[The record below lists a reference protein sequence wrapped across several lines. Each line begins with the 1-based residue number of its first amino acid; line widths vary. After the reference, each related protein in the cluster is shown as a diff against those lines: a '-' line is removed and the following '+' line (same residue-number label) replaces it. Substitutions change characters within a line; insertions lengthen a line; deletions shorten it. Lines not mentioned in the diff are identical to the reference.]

1 MARPRTVKA
10 HKGLPRGWR
19 WHRGAYRYRVPKGQE
34 QHWDGK
40 TEFRLG
46 STLPEAHRT
55 YAGRI
60 ASVDGAIVSFG
71 QLFDRYLVEVTVGK
85 AQSTQADE
93 VRHISKLREM
103 IGSNPVVLFK
113 PHHAYQLRDS
123 IHRAVVNGSGER
135 YTNRVMEKLKHTLTK
150 AVEWGVIEHHPMN
163 DLKFKM
169 LPIPRNSQIRRAVS
183 LKQVIDSLDHAPAW
197 LQCYVKLKLMTGL
210 RQVDLLLMTQRN
222 ITDEGILVTHHKTEN
237 STGKTTLYQWT
248 PELSKVIQD
257 IKGLKPYSIHLF
269 KNQKGGMFWNET
281 RGREASGFHSAW
293 MRWMKKLPEH
303 QRFSERSIRNL
314 VGSED
319 NLEEASKR
327 LGHAHTSTTEKFYRL
342 KPTVVSPLV
351 PNTG

>member
-60 ASVDGAIVSFG
+60 ASVDGAIVSFA

-103 IGSNPVVLFK
+103 IGSNPVALFK

-183 LKQVIDSLDHAPAW
+183 LEQVIDSLDHAPAW

-327 LGHAHTSTTEKFYRL
+327 LGHAHTSTTAKFYRL

>member
-60 ASVDGAIVSFG
+60 ASVDGAIVSFA

-183 LKQVIDSLDHAPAW
+183 LEQVIDSLDHAPAW

-269 KNQKGGMFWNET
+269 KNQKGGMFWNEK

-293 MRWMKKLPEH
+293 MRWMRKLPEH

-327 LGHAHTSTTEKFYRL
+327 LGHAHTSTTAKFYRL

>member
-60 ASVDGAIVSFG
+60 ASVDGAIVSFA

-183 LKQVIDSLDHAPAW
+183 LEQVIDSLDHAPAW

-327 LGHAHTSTTEKFYRL
+327 LGHAHTSTTAKFYRL

>member
-60 ASVDGAIVSFG
+60 ASVDGAIVSFA

-183 LKQVIDSLDHAPAW
+183 FNVICPEEE
-197 LQCYVKLKLMTGL
+197 K
-210 RQVDLLLMTQRN
+210 
-222 ITDEGILVTHHKTEN
+222 HK
-237 STGKTTLYQWT
+237 Y
-248 PELSKVIQD
+248 
-257 IKGLKPYSIHLF
+257 
-269 KNQKGGMFWNET
+269 
-281 RGREASGFHSAW
+281 
-293 MRWMKKLPEH
+293 
-303 QRFSERSIRNL
+303 
-314 VGSED
+314 
-319 NLEEASKR
+319 
-327 LGHAHTSTTEKFYRL
+327 
-342 KPTVVSPLV
+342 TVVEAEREMIGKRRKVEEVLKIDTEGGPDAKVQGVTDLHGV
-351 PNTG
+351 ANA